1 MILALLSVQ
10 AADNAFN
17 VGDYAGEFVSNLIT
31 ASGAAHDD
39 IHIVGFRQVVISELL
54 LGQSSAVIMKA
65 LVYLHIGIINT
76 FRSLHYFKV

>member
-39 IHIVGFRQVVISELL
+39 IHIVGFRQFPFLIFD
-54 LGQSSAVIMKA
+54 
-65 LVYLHIGIINT
+65 T
-76 FRSLHYFKV
+76 